1 MKALI
6 DVRPTAEQLALFS
19 RVSPGV
25 EVIRG
30 AAGSGKTTT
39 ALLKLRSSAGFY
51 LNRARRQT
59 TPRPV
64 NVLVLTFNRT
74 LRGYITELT
83 QKQLQQE
90 PLICLEISTFN
101 KWAQHLTGAA
111 GILGIEDTAVHL
123 RRFASS
129 MKMDTQFLVDEAT
142 YVLGRFLSDN
152 LDDYLT
158 ARRDGRGI
166 TPRMEKPVRQLL
178 LDNVIRPYN
187 DFKRQLNL
195 VDWNDLAFHLAANK
209 LREYDVIV
217 VDETQDFSANE
228 IRAVLNQ
235 GSADASVTFV
245 LDSAQRIYSRNFTWA
260 EVGVTLRP
268 EKSSTLQTNYR
279 NTRQIAQFA
288 SAMLSGLRLDDNGTM
303 PNYDSARSEGEK
315 PIVVTGSYAHQ
326 VQFAIDYLRN
336 VDLDE
341 QSVAFLHP
349 KGWFRDLRPVLEHHG
364 LAYVNLTGAPHWPQG
379 PENIALCTVHS
390 CKGLEF
396 DHVIMLGLDGSILD
410 VSRPDD
416 EESDEGDKEDY
427 ELSTRLRRL
436 IAMGIGRARESVILG
451 FKPSDAPDIMRFVD
465 EELYQGV
472 EV

>member
-51 LNRARRQT
+51 LNRVRRQA

-74 LRGYITELT
+74 LRGYINELT

-90 PLICLEISTFN
+90 GLVRLEISTFN
-101 KWAQHLTGAA
+101 KWARSLNGAA
-111 GILGIEDTAVHL
+111 EILGIEVTASHL
-123 RRFASS
+123 RRFANS
-129 MKMDTQFLVDEAT
+129 MGMDTDFLVDEAT
-142 YVLGRFLSDN
+142 YLLGRFLPDR

-166 TPRMEKPVRQLL
+166 TPRMERPVRQLL

-187 DFKRQLNL
+187 DFKKQNNL
-195 VDWNDLAFHLAANK
+195 VDWNDLAFRLATNK

-235 GSADASVTFV
+235 GSTDASVTFV
-245 LDSAQRIYSRNFTWA
+245 LDSVQRIYSRNFTWA

-288 SAMLSGLRLDDNGTM
+288 SAMLDGLRLDDNGTM
-303 PNYDSARSEGEK
+303 PNYASARSEGEK
-315 PIVVTGSYAHQ
+315 PIVVTGPYAHQ

-336 VDLDE
+336 IDLDE
-341 QSVAFLHP
+341 QSVVFLHP
-349 KGWFRDLRPVLEHHG
+349 LGWFRDLEPVLRRHG
-364 LAYVNLTGAPHWPQG
+364 LPYVNLTGSSYWPQG
-379 PENIALCTVHS
+379 AENIALCTVHS

-410 VSRPDD
+410 IPKPGEDAGAGTD
-416 EESDEGDKEDY
+416 QEDY

-451 FKPSDAPDIMRFVD
+451 FKPSDAPEIMHFVD
-465 EELYQGV
+465 ETLYQGV